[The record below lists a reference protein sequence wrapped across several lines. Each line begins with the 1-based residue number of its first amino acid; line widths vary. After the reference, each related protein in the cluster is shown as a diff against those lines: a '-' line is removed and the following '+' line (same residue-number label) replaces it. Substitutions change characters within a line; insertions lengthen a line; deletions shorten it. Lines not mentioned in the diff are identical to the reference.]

1 MDKLWWLSS
10 VGFAVVLSLFGSL
23 AAAYLKPKIDDR
35 LSQVSTWWA
44 TRTEKQRLER
54 DLRIAKLKGN
64 TSEQILQ
71 AISSVRYSLRTVIM
85 LLFTFMAI
93 LVVLMYLSQRGDQI
107 HVSIAVPIMLAFL
120 FGMIWALRNYSK
132 GVEEILEV
140 WHARKLEAKVGEDP
154 KPDPDGDA

>member
-1 MDKLWWLSS
+1 
-10 VGFAVVLSLFGSL
+10 
-23 AAAYLKPKIDDR
+23 
-35 LSQVSTWWA
+35 
-44 TRTEKQRLER
+44 
-54 DLRIAKLKGN
+54 
-64 TSEQILQ
+64 
-71 AISSVRYSLRTVIM
+71 
-85 LLFTFMAI
+85 MAI